1 MPHDNEELTERELCS
16 RAIAALRIPRS
27 LMAADDTLVFSD
39 QTLAPNRSAARGGG
53 DDQGA

>member
-27 LMAADDTLVFSD
+27 LMAADDTARILR
-39 QTLAPNRSAARGGG
+39 PNARAQPFCRPGRW
-53 DDQGA
+53 